1 MKTTVWRQTVNEPEH
16 VAVDSWFRRLCLC
29 FFSPLLTALSETSM
43 SCIKLWNEQLDAC
56 VWQGVKSS
64 SPVQVVVQS
73 DISFEIQLSQA
84 FCVSSEQIILKRSR
98 QTYRRTKYGLQI
110 RIWHGCL
117 RCENPGAYWKRN
129 PSVFHLV
136 QPVLPRRG
144 PEETSPP
151 PSKCCFQSRLQ
162 STASRQG
169 RGHVLLQLRQPRRHP
184 KAVEVEKR
192 KSGYG
197 FIVEERGKHRHL
209 SDRPEAGKT
218 RAETPPAL

>member
-1 MKTTVWRQTVNEPEH
+1 MKMTVRRQTVHEPEH
-16 VAVDSWFRRLCLC
+16 VLVDSWFRWFCLC
-29 FFSPLLTALSETSM
+29 FFPPWLTTSSENSM
-43 SCIKLWNEQLDAC
+43 SCIKLRSEQLDAW
-56 VWQGVKSS
+56 VWQEVKSS
-64 SPVQVVVQS
+64 SPVQVGVQS
-73 DISFEIQLSQA
+73 DISFETRLSQTC
-84 FCVSSEQIILKRSR
+84 CVSSEQIILKRSR
-98 QTYRRTKYGLQI
+98 QTYRRTKDGLQI
-110 RIWHGCL
+110 RIWHGFL
-117 RCENPGAYWKRN
+117 RSKNPGEYRKRN

-151 PSKCCFQSRLQ
+151 PGKCCYQSRLQ
-162 STASRQG
+162 SAASRQG

-197 FIVEERGKHRHL
+197 FIVEERGKHRQL

-218 RAETPPAL
+218 RGETPPAL